1 MPYSY
6 EKLAT
11 RIIGLA
17 NYAIWWA
24 IKNGKITYHN
34 HAVRGAGMLLRN
46 ISAND
51 RLEQVGK
58 ATKIAKIGS
67 RFVVRSSV
75 SGEKCWAFIRSGD
88 FAGTA
93 GRQCV

>member
-6 EKLAT
+6 EKLVAC
-11 RIIGLA
+11 IIGLA
-17 NYAIWWA
+17 NFAVWWA

-51 RLEQVGK
+51 RLGQVGK
-58 ATKIAKIGS
+58 ATNIAKIGS
-67 RFVVRSSV
+67 RFVVRSSIL
-75 SGEKCWAFIRSGD
+75 GEKGWGHSSEVAFSRE
-88 FAGTA
+88 
-93 GRQCV
+93 QQ